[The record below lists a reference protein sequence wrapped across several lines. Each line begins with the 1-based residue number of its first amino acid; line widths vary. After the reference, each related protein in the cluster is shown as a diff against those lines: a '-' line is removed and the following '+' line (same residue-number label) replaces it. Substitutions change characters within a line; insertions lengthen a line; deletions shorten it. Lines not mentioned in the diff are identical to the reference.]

1 MTSQATEPWESPYP
15 MPDTDEE
22 NGRLQSLHQWIRTY
36 FGTNILVPLS
46 SNPETIRTRTTQ
58 WD

>member
-1 MTSQATEPWESPYP
+1 MTTQTRETWESPYP

-22 NGRLQSLHQWIRTY
+22 HGRLQSLQQWIRTY
-36 FGTNILVPLS
+36 FGTNILAPMPS
-46 SNPETIRTRTTQ
+46 IPERIRTGPTQ